1 MFNNEKSEGH
11 ITLKRKLSIY
21 QIERERK
28 RKGERKGER
37 KRDKGREIERLRE
50 RGRKRMRIG
59 RELRGFLGR
68 HFAIR
73 LH

>member
-1 MFNNEKSEGH
+1 M
-11 ITLKRKLSIY
+11 SIY

-28 RKGERKGER
+28 RTGERKGER
-37 KRDKGREIERLRE
+37 KGYKGREIERLRE
-50 RGRKRMRIG
+50 RGRKRLRIG

-73 LH
+73 HH